1 MSRIKN
7 VLEYLENSAK
17 RFPDKIAFA
26 DEAAEM
32 TYSQVLSAARRMGT
46 SIARG
51 VPPRTPVAV
60 LGPKNAHTLCVFLAC
75 VYAGCFYVPLNS
87 QHPAARREQIL
98 GTLGSPF
105 LWAAEECRSLLPVNF
120 PQERLLGGEEEE
132 DAALL
137 DGLRQRHIDTD
148 PLYVL
153 FTSGS
158 TGTPKGIAVSHR
170 SVIDFIEEFV
180 PLFNIGEDEVFG
192 NQAPF
197 DFDVSVKDIYSSLK
211 AGATV
216 QILPKRLFS
225 FPTMLVD
232 YLIER
237 KVTALVWAV
246 SALCILSTLGAFSYK
261 IPKDI
266 QKVLFS
272 GEVMPVNQ
280 LNIWKEALPQ
290 AMFVNLYGPTEITC
304 NCTYHI
310 LGEGSFAGKT
320 LPVGRPFP
328 NERVFLLGEGDTP
341 VPAGETG
348 EICVSGTA
356 LSLGYYNAPAETARA
371 FVQNPFNRSF
381 PEIIYKTGDLG
392 YFDGEGNLCFVGRKD
407 FQIKYQGHRV
417 ELSEIENALLSCE
430 KVGRALC
437 LFDADA
443 EKIWAFYQGE
453 AEPSALRV
461 ALRSRLP
468 SYMVPF
474 RCVPLKA
481 FPLTEN
487 GKADRK
493 KLKEYISYAP

>member
-17 RFPDKIAFA
+17 KFPDKVAFA
-26 DEAAEM
+26 DETKQM
-32 TYSQVLSAARRMGT
+32 TYAQVLCKARSAGT
-46 SIARG
+46 SIARR
-51 VPPRTPVAV
+51 VPPRTSVAV
-60 LGPKNAHTLCVFLAC
+60 LGPKSADTLCIFLAC
-75 VYAGCFYVPLNS
+75 VYAGCFYVPLNP

-98 GTLGSPF
+98 STLGTPF
-105 LWAAEECRSLLPVNF
+105 LWAAEECRSLIPDSF
-120 PQERLLGGEEEE
+120 PQERLLVGGEKE
-132 DAALL
+132 DDALL
-137 DGLRQRHIDTD
+137 ESIRRGHIDTD

-180 PLFNIGEDEVFG
+180 PLFGIGEDEVFG

-225 FPTMLVD
+225 FPAMLVD
-232 YLIER
+232 HLIER
-237 KVTALVWAV
+237 KVTTLVWAV

-261 IPKDI
+261 VPQNIR
-266 QKVLFS
+266 KVLFS

-280 LNIWKEALPQ
+280 LNEWKKALPD

-304 NCTYHI
+304 NCTYYI
-310 LGEGSFAGKT
+310 LGKGTFSGKT

-328 NERVFLLGEGDTP
+328 NERVFLLGEGDAP
-341 VPAGETG
+341 VPAGYTG

-356 LSLGYYNAPAETARA
+356 LSLGYYNAPEETARA

-381 PEIIYKTGDLG
+381 PETVYKTGDLG
-392 YFDGEGNLCFVGRKD
+392 YFDKEGNLCFVGRKD

-417 ELSEIENALLSCE
+417 ELSEIENALLAC
-430 KVGRALC
+430 KNVRRAIC

-474 RCVPLKA
+474 RCVSLGS

-487 GKADRK
+487 GKADRR
-493 KLKEYISYAP
+493 KLKEMISYAP